1 MLFNSYI
8 FVLVFLPI
16 TLIGYFMLNKINQNT
31 ISKIFL
37 IVMSLYFYAYFNY
50 SYLLIILTSILFN
63 YVIGKLLHKIT
74 NKNYRIICLIMG
86 LVFNIGVL
94 FYFKYYDFFISNIN
108 YLLHTDFNLKHL
120 LLPLGISFFT
130 FQQLSYVIDCYKNT
144 ADEYPFVDYALF
156 VTFFPQLIA
165 GPIVLHSET
174 IPQFNNKENHRFKP
188 SNMNK
193 GLYAFSLGMAKKVL
207 VADTLGLLVND
218 GFANIQGLGT
228 IMAMIVMLSYTLQ
241 IYFDFSGY
249 CDMAYGLGLM
259 FNIEIPMNFNSPYKA
274 IDIQDF
280 WRRWHITLSRFLTT
294 YIYIPLGGSRKGKL
308 RTYINTMIVFFISG
322 LWHGANYTFI
332 IWGLMHGIAMCINR
346 FIKPHARNVPSFI
359 KWFINFVFI
368 NITWIFFR
376 VDTLNDAWLFIREL
390 FNPIKHVDVTMLSNL
405 VREEFTYIQ
414 KIFNISVYNGY
425 NAIILTIFIFLTL
438 MLVVLSFSNTN
449 KLTKNFKPTIYN
461 LILIVLLL
469 VWTITSFAGVSTF
482 LYFNF

>member
-37 IVMSLYFYAYFNY
+37 IVMSLYFYAYFNN
-50 SYLLIILTSILFN
+50 SYLIIILTSILFN

-346 FIKPHARNVPSFI
+346 FIKPYAKSVPNFI

-376 VDTLNDAWLFIREL
+376 ADTLNDAWLFIKEL
-390 FNPIKHVDVTMLSNL
+390 FNPNNNIDVTMLSKL
-405 VREEFTYIQ
+405 VREEFVLPLMLKNIVITDGYKSLVFALIM
-414 KIFNISVYNGY
+414 ISVLLITVLICKNTYELSKKFSTNCIS
-425 NAIILTIFIFLTL
+425 IILIIIIALW
-438 MLVVLSFSNTN
+438 S
-449 KLTKNFKPTIYN
+449 
-461 LILIVLLL
+461 
-469 VWTITSFAGVSTF
+469 ITSFAGVSTF

>member
-37 IVMSLYFYAYFNY
+37 IVMSLYFYAYFNN
-50 SYLLIILTSILFN
+50 SYLIIILTSILFN

-274 IDIQDF
+274 IDIQYF

-346 FIKPHARNVPSFI
+346 FIKPYVINVPSFI

-376 VDTLNDAWLFIREL
+376 ADTLNDAWLFIKEL
-390 FNPIKHVDVTMLSNL
+390 FNPNNNIDVTMLSKL
-405 VREEFTYIQ
+405 VREEFVLPLMLKNIVITDGYKSLVFALIM
-414 KIFNISVYNGY
+414 ISVLLITVLICKNTYELSKKFSTNCIS
-425 NAIILTIFIFLTL
+425 IILIIIIALW
-438 MLVVLSFSNTN
+438 S
-449 KLTKNFKPTIYN
+449 
-461 LILIVLLL
+461 
-469 VWTITSFAGVSTF
+469 ITSFAGVSTF

>member
-1 MLFNSYI
+1 M
-8 FVLVFLPI
+8 
-16 TLIGYFMLNKINQNT
+16 
-31 ISKIFL
+31 
-37 IVMSLYFYAYFNY
+37 
-50 SYLLIILTSILFN
+50 
-63 YVIGKLLHKIT
+63 
-74 NKNYRIICLIMG
+74 
-86 LVFNIGVL
+86 
-94 FYFKYYDFFISNIN
+94 
-108 YLLHTDFNLKHL
+108 LHTDFNLKHL

-346 FIKPHARNVPSFI
+346 FIKPYAKSVPNFI

-376 VDTLNDAWLFIREL
+376 ADTLNDAWLFIKEL
-390 FNPIKHVDVTMLSNL
+390 FNPNNNIDVTMLSKL
-405 VREEFTYIQ
+405 VREEFVLPLMLKNIVITDGYKSLVFALIM
-414 KIFNISVYNGY
+414 ISVLLITVLICKNTYELSKKFSTNCIS
-425 NAIILTIFIFLTL
+425 IILIIIIALW
-438 MLVVLSFSNTN
+438 S
-449 KLTKNFKPTIYN
+449 
-461 LILIVLLL
+461 
-469 VWTITSFAGVSTF
+469 ITSFAGVSTF

>member
-50 SYLLIILTSILFN
+50 SYLIIILTSILFN

-174 IPQFNNKENHRFKP
+174 IPQFNNKENHRFNP

-193 GLYAFSLGMAKKVL
+193 GIYAFSLGMAKKVL

-346 FIKPHARNVPSFI
+346 FIKPYAKSVPNFI

-376 VDTLNDAWLFIREL
+376 ADTLNDAWLFIKEL
-390 FNPIKHVDVTMLSNL
+390 FNPNNNIDVTMLSKL
-405 VREEFTYIQ
+405 VREEFVLPLMLKNIVITDGYKSLVFALIM
-414 KIFNISVYNGY
+414 ISVLLITVLICKNTYELSKKFSTNCIS
-425 NAIILTIFIFLTL
+425 IILIIIIALW
-438 MLVVLSFSNTN
+438 S
-449 KLTKNFKPTIYN
+449 
-461 LILIVLLL
+461 
-469 VWTITSFAGVSTF
+469 ITSFAGVSTF

>member
-37 IVMSLYFYAYFNY
+37 IVMSLYFYAYFNN
-50 SYLLIILTSILFN
+50 SYLIIILTSILFN

-174 IPQFNNKENHRFKP
+174 IPQFNNKENHRFNP

-193 GLYAFSLGMAKKVL
+193 GIYAFSLGMAKKVL

-274 IDIQDF
+274 IDIQYF

-346 FIKPHARNVPSFI
+346 FIKPYVINVPSFI

-376 VDTLNDAWLFIREL
+376 ADTLNDAWLFIKEL
-390 FNPIKHVDVTMLSNL
+390 FNPNNNIDVTMLSKL
-405 VREEFTYIQ
+405 VREEFVLPLMLKNIVITDGYKSLVFALIM
-414 KIFNISVYNGY
+414 ISVLLITVLICKNTYELSKKFSTNCIS
-425 NAIILTIFIFLTL
+425 IILIIIIALW
-438 MLVVLSFSNTN
+438 S
-449 KLTKNFKPTIYN
+449 
-461 LILIVLLL
+461 
-469 VWTITSFAGVSTF
+469 ITSFAGVSTF

>member
-37 IVMSLYFYAYFNY
+37 IVMSLYFYAYFNN
-50 SYLLIILTSILFN
+50 SYLIIILTSILFN

-174 IPQFNNKENHRFKP
+174 IPQFNNKENHRFNP

-193 GLYAFSLGMAKKVL
+193 GIYAFSLGMAKKVL

-346 FIKPHARNVPSFI
+346 FIKPYAKSVPNFI

-376 VDTLNDAWLFIREL
+376 ADTLNDAWLFIKEL
-390 FNPIKHVDVTMLSNL
+390 FNPNNNIDVTMLSKL
-405 VREEFTYIQ
+405 VREEFVLPLMLKNIVITDGYKSLVFALIM
-414 KIFNISVYNGY
+414 ISVLLITVLICKNTYELSKKFSTNCIS
-425 NAIILTIFIFLTL
+425 IILIIIIALW
-438 MLVVLSFSNTN
+438 S
-449 KLTKNFKPTIYN
+449 
-461 LILIVLLL
+461 
-469 VWTITSFAGVSTF
+469 ITSFAGVSTF

>member
-50 SYLLIILTSILFN
+50 SYLIIILTSILFN

-346 FIKPHARNVPSFI
+346 FIKPYAKSVPNFI

-376 VDTLNDAWLFIREL
+376 ADTLNDAWLFIKEL
-390 FNPIKHVDVTMLSNL
+390 FNPNNNIDVTMLSKL
-405 VREEFTYIQ
+405 VREEFVLPLMLKNIVITDGYKSLVFALIM
-414 KIFNISVYNGY
+414 ISVLLITVLICKNTYELSKKFSTNCIS
-425 NAIILTIFIFLTL
+425 IILIIIIALW
-438 MLVVLSFSNTN
+438 S
-449 KLTKNFKPTIYN
+449 
-461 LILIVLLL
+461 
-469 VWTITSFAGVSTF
+469 ITSFAGVSTF

>member
-50 SYLLIILTSILFN
+50 SYLIIILTSILFN

-174 IPQFNNKENHRFKP
+174 ISQFNNKENHRFKP

-346 FIKPHARNVPSFI
+346 FIKPYAKSVPNFI

-376 VDTLNDAWLFIREL
+376 ADTLNDAWLFIKEL
-390 FNPIKHVDVTMLSNL
+390 FNPNNNIDVTMLSKL
-405 VREEFTYIQ
+405 VREEFVLPLMLKNIVITDGYKSLVFALIM
-414 KIFNISVYNGY
+414 ISVLLITVLICKNTYELSKKFSTNCIS
-425 NAIILTIFIFLTL
+425 IILIIIIALW
-438 MLVVLSFSNTN
+438 S
-449 KLTKNFKPTIYN
+449 
-461 LILIVLLL
+461 
-469 VWTITSFAGVSTF
+469 ITSFAGVSTF